1 MGRRS
6 GLRTDP
12 DRRGD
17 RSHRVAYGWIPSVI
31 NRAKLTAI
39 SQLRSLQGHFGE
51 ARELLIEARR
61 SFEELGNR
69 HRLAGLM
76 DGESQIAHLAGD
88 LESARQSGSAAF
100 EAMTATGD
108 RSFASTFAVNL
119 GRVLVDLGHLDDA
132 WRYGAIA
139 QDDSSSDDVISQAG
153 GRAVR
158 ARVLSSRDENA
169 QAILLAREAEIH
181 DGGH

>member
-1 MGRRS
+1 
-6 GLRTDP
+6 
-12 DRRGD
+12 
-17 RSHRVAYGWIPSVI
+17 
-31 NRAKLTAI
+31 
-39 SQLRSLQGHFGE
+39 
-51 ARELLIEARR
+51 
-61 SFEELGNR
+61 
-69 HRLAGLM
+69 M

-139 QDDSSSDDVISQAG
+139 QDDLSSDDVISQAG

-158 ARVLSSRDENA
+158 ARVSPVATRTLRPSSWREKLKSMMAVTDYLVEHG
-169 QAILLAREAEIH
+169 QALEDLAHVLHAAGEREEAITVADAAAGLYEAKGATFLA
-181 DGGH
+181 DRARR